1 METKKNKD
9 INDIVAFDERREEIK
24 TQIKQS
30 NQRLQKSVKK
40 IKAIDLK
47 PIKNSITNLSSQSD
61 LEAVDDLRQKFLPRM
76 TAKILNA
83 TILRKSGFF
92 KRMIL
97 STAASLVVKK
107 ALKKSPVNTAPIL
120 HAPIDRPR
128 ERAAKPSQEQEK
140 SVPEGKPEPDAKAET
155 KLSFKGIFAVLKS
168 AFDGFTDHKIT
179 KLSGSLAYY
188 TVFSMGPLLVVII
201 SLCSIFYEKEAA
213 QGKVFEQLKG
223 FLGNDTALQLQ
234 SLISSA
240 AIGDKGTI
248 AFIIGLVTLLV
259 GATSI
264 FADIQDSINTI
275 WGIKPKPK
283 RGWLK
288 MLQNRFLSFSVI
300 VSLGF
305 LLVVSLAVTAVLD
318 GFNAR
323 LQAKFNDVSVIVFY
337 ILNLVITFGVITTIF
352 GVIFKVLPD
361 ANIKWRDV
369 ASGAAVTGI
378 LFIIGKFGIS
388 FYISKT
394 DAGGTYG
401 AAGSLVILLL
411 WTYYSSII
419 LYFGAEFTKSYALAY
434 GSEIR
439 PNHYAVGIKEV
450 EMEQENSSLQQ
461 TQKQKNL

>member
-1 METKKNKD
+1 METTKSRDIKD
-9 INDIVAFDERREEIK
+9 IVGFDERREEIK
-24 TQIKQS
+24 NQVKKS
-30 NQRLQKSVKK
+30 NERLLHSVKK
-40 IKAIDLK
+40 IKSFDLK
-47 PIKNSITNLSSQSD
+47 PIKNSLIKPSWQSD
-61 LEAVDDLRQKFLPRM
+61 LEAVGDMRQKFLPKM
-76 TAKILNA
+76 TSKLLNA
-83 TILRKSGFF
+83 TILRKSGFL

-97 STAASLVVKK
+97 STAASLTVKK
-107 ALKKSPVNTAPIL
+107 ALAKKRTNPKPVIQ
-120 HAPIDRPR
+120 APIDRPQKQVVTQKQPQP
-128 ERAAKPSQEQEK
+128 EKQPEQQ
-140 SVPEGKPEPDAKAET
+140 SGKKV
-155 KLSFKGIFAVLKS
+155 KLTFKGIFAVLKS
-168 AFDGFTDHKIT
+168 AFDGLIDHKIT
-179 KLSGSLAYY
+179 KMSGSLAYY

-201 SLCSIFYEKEAA
+201 SLFSIFYEKEVA
-213 QGKVFEQLKG
+213 QGKIFDQLKG
-223 FLGNDTALQLQ
+223 FLGSETALQMQ
-234 SLISSA
+234 GLISSA

-248 AFIIGLVTLLV
+248 AFIIGIITLLV

-288 MLQNRFLSFSVI
+288 LLQNRFLSFSVI

-305 LLVVSLAVTAVLD
+305 LLVVTLAVTAVLD
-318 GFNAR
+318 GFSER
-323 LQAKFNDVSVIVFY
+323 LQARFEGVSVLVFY

-361 ANIKWRDV
+361 ADIKWKDV
-369 ASGAAVTGI
+369 VSGAAVTGI
-378 LFIIGKFGIS
+378 LFMLGKFGIS

-394 DAGGTYG
+394 NTGGTYG

-434 GSEIR
+434 GSEIH

-450 EMEQENSSLQQ
+450 ETELENSSLQQ
-461 TQKQKNL
+461 TQAK

>member
-1 METKKNKD
+1 METKKNRD
-9 INDIVAFDERREEIK
+9 INDIVAFGERREDIK
-24 TQIKQS
+24 KQIEQS
-30 NQRLQKSVKK
+30 NERLQISAKK
-40 IKAIDLK
+40 IKSLDLK
-47 PIKNSITNLSSQSD
+47 PIKDSFTRPSWQGD
-61 LEAVDDLRQKFLPRM
+61 LEAVNDVRQKFLPRM
-76 TAKILNA
+76 TSKILNA
-83 TILRKSGFF
+83 TILRKSGFIT
-92 KRMIL
+92 RTIL
-97 STAASLVVKK
+97 STAASLALKK
-107 ALKKSPVNTAPIL
+107 ALKKKPVNTTTIL
-120 HAPIDRPR
+120 KAPIDQPKKQVVSQ
-128 ERAAKPSQEQEK
+128 AAEPLQSAPIKKQEQEVQEK
-140 SVPEGKPEPDAKAET
+140 T

-168 AFDGFTDHKIT
+168 AFNGFNDHKIT

-213 QGKVFEQLKG
+213 QGKIFDQLKG
-223 FLGNDTALQLQ
+223 FLGSETALQLQ
-234 SLISSA
+234 SLIASA

-248 AFIIGLVTLLV
+248 AFIIGIVTLLV

-288 MLQNRFLSFSVI
+288 LLQNRFLSFSVI

-318 GFNAR
+318 GFSER
-323 LQAKFNDVSVIVFY
+323 LQARFEGISIVVFY
-337 ILNLVITFGVITTIF
+337 ILNLAITFGVITTIF

-361 ANIKWRDV
+361 ADIKWRDV
-369 ASGAAVTGI
+369 VSGAAVTGI
-378 LFIIGKFGIS
+378 LFMLGKFGIS

-394 DAGGTYG
+394 NAGGTYG

-434 GSEIR
+434 GSEIY
-439 PNHYAVGIKEV
+439 PNHYAVAIKEI

-461 TQKQKNL
+461 TQSK